1 MSGRTD
7 RDRVDGNGGGSLGSD
22 DTMVERGFDRWLNR
36 QLHRLYDQVLA
47 EPVPDDLLR
56 LVDQFEPKP
65 PPAQSADEEDGD
77 R

>member
-1 MSGRTD
+1 
-7 RDRVDGNGGGSLGSD
+7 
-22 DTMVERGFDRWLNR
+22 MVERGFDRWLNR

-65 PPAQSADEEDGD
+65 PPVRSADEEDGD